1 MTRLLIKLFIKD
13 SGNVTSPSVRSA
25 YGKMAGKTGIVCNV
39 LLCVV
44 KFVAGLLTGSVAIT
58 ADAANNLSDAS
69 SSIISLFGFKLAEK
83 SADKEHP
90 YGHARYE
97 YLAGFLVAVLILV
110 IGVELLKSAAEK
122 IFGGSKVEYSAAA
135 MAVLAVSVL
144 VKLWMAVF
152 YTKISRLISSDTLK
166 AAAADSRNDV
176 ISTLAVLAGAAI
188 SYFTG
193 VELDGIMGALV
204 AVFILYSGIGLVKD
218 AMNPLLGKAP
228 EPELVERI
236 HQKIMSYEGVLGAHD
251 LMIHD
256 YGPGRQFA
264 SVHVEMPAERTALEC
279 HEVIDKIERD
289 FLKDGL
295 NMLVHLDPIITEDK
309 GVGHLNKELMEI
321 VRGIDGRLS
330 VHDVRTVPCD
340 EKTRVIFDVE
350 APPGFD
356 MDERA
361 LKEEIS
367 RFVHVCHPDYICVIT
382 VDSTFAPIPKSVPDD
397 ED

>member
-1 MTRLLIKLFIKD
+1 MTKLLIKLFVKD
-13 SGNVTSPSVRSA
+13 NKNIGSPAVRSA
-25 YGKMAGKTGIVCNV
+25 YGKMAGKVGIACNV
-39 LLCVV
+39 LLCAI
-44 KFVAGLLTGSVAIT
+44 KFIAGMITGSVSIT

-110 IGVELLKSAAEK
+110 IGVELLRSAAEK
-122 IFGGSKVEYSAAA
+122 IFNPSEVEYSSAA
-135 MAVLAVSVL
+135 MAVLVISIL
-144 VKLWMAVF
+144 VKLWMALF
-152 YTKISRLISSDTLK
+152 YTKISRLIGSDTLK

-176 ISTLAVLAGAAI
+176 ISTLAVLAAAVI
-188 SYFTG
+188 SLFTE

-204 AVFILYSGIGLVKD
+204 AVFILYSGLGLVKD

-228 EPELVERI
+228 EPELVEQI
-236 HQKIMSYEGVLGAHD
+236 HEKIMSYGGVLGAHD

-264 SVHVEMPAERTALEC
+264 SVHVEMPAEKTAMEC

-289 FLKDGL
+289 FLRSGL
-295 NMLVHLDPIITEDK
+295 NMLVHLDPIVTEDK
-309 GVGHLNKELMEI
+309 GVGHINKALSEI
-321 VRGIDGRLS
+321 VREIDGRLS
-330 VHDVRTVPCD
+330 VHDVRLVPC
-340 EKTRVIFDVE
+340 EGKTRVIFDVVV
-350 APPGFD
+350 PPDFD
-356 MDERA
+356 MEEGA

-367 RFVHVCHPDYICVIT
+367 RFVRVSHPDYTCIIT
-382 VDSTFAPIPKSVPDD
+382 VDSSFAPIPKSGSDD
-397 ED
+397 DY